1 MLNLLKN
8 SLFYR
13 RCTILH
19 SHLQSVRITFFFQL
33 CWVFIAACRLF
44 SSCSEWWLLSSCS
57 AQASHCS
64 GFSCCGAQALRARA
78 SVVAGS
84 RLRSC
89 GLRALEHRL
98 RSPGARPSCSV
109 ACRIFPEEGLN
120 LCPLIGRQ
128 ILIHC
133 ATREVLMVYFDA
145 LQILILMKFNTHFLF
160 FCSFFWCQVREDL
173 SLHFSP

>member
-64 GFSCCGAQALRARA
+64 GFSCCGAQALGCMG
-78 SVVAGS
+78 SVVVAH
-84 RLRSC
+84 
-89 GLRALEHRL
+89 GL
-98 RSPGARPSCSV
+98 SCSV
-109 ACRIFPEEGLN
+109 VCGIFQDQGSNSCLIYWRWILHQGSPGLQFF
-120 LCPLIGRQ
+120 I
-128 ILIHC
+128 
-133 ATREVLMVYFDA
+133 
-145 LQILILMKFNTHFLF
+145 FLPTLVIF
-160 FCSFFWCQVREDL
+160 SFMD
-173 SLHFSP
+173 